1 MTFFVRGSDPLRK
14 VFIAGLII
22 MTLASTGCN
31 KKNNFETIKS
41 DITTEEEIKFE
52 PIGCYRFR
60 DNETGL
66 YGYIDGNGKIIIEPK
81 YKDATDFQYL
91 ATDYALAYD
100 ENDTVTIIDKT
111 GKEYLP
117 FGEYKLVHLPQAEL
131 IVFKDESSKYGVI
144 DLEGEKVLEP
154 IYDKIEINYKGAI
167 IVKLENKYG
176 AFNKDGKAILDVE
189 YDYIIPIEDS
199 LITTKD
205 DKNGLFNLKGEEV
218 IQTIYKEVQIAH
230 TLREYEWET
239 FKVVNNEDK
248 IAFFDNSGKQLTD
261 FLYDE
266 VSPGRDG
273 LIPVR
278 LDNKWGYIDVK
289 GEVGIPFEFDYASS
303 FSDEKAEVEV
313 NGERKFINIKGD
325 FIEEEKIN
333 YTLDGKK
340 YFLIEE
346 DNKYKVISEEGKV
359 LIDNNYSSMSLYNDI
374 IIARTEDLDFLLD
387 LKGNTLAEC
396 KFLIQVGPNVFVT
409 SQSEEELKGKL
420 IDSKGNILS
429 DYIYVEVFN
438 YEEFSKIVAKKS
450 DGNYV
455 VLNEKGE
462 KLLDIEEGATSVI
475 PFEENLI
482 RVEFNAYN
490 FKWINTK
497 GEELP

>member
-1 MTFFVRGSDPLRK
+1 MK
-14 VFIAGLII
+14 KIFIVGLII
-22 MTLASTGCN
+22 ITLISTGCN
-31 KKNNFETIKS
+31 KKNEGENTKAEVS
-41 DITTEEEIKFE
+41 TEEEVKFE
-52 PIGCYRFR
+52 PIGCYRFK

-66 YGYIDGNGKIIIEPK
+66 YGYIDGNGKIIIEAK

-91 ATDYALAYD
+91 GYEYALAYD
-100 ENDTVTIIDKT
+100 ENDTVTIIDKV

-117 FGEYKLVHLPQAEL
+117 FGEYKLVYLPQNEL

-154 IYDKIEINYKGAI
+154 IYDKIEINHKGAI
-167 IVKLENKYG
+167 IVNLDKKYG
-176 AFNKDGKAILDVE
+176 AFNRDGKAIVDIE

-218 IQTIYKEVQIAH
+218 IPTTYKEVQIAH

-239 FKVVNNEDK
+239 FRVVNNEGK
-248 IAFFDNSGKQLTD
+248 IAFFNNSGKQLTD

-266 VSPGRDG
+266 VSAGRDG
-273 LIPVR
+273 LIPVL

-289 GEVGIPFEFDYASS
+289 GKIAIPFKFEYASS
-303 FSDEKAEVEV
+303 FSDEKAQVEI
-313 NGERKFINIKGD
+313 NGEKKIINTKGE
-325 FIEEEKIN
+325 FIEEEKEN
-333 YTLDGKK
+333 YILDGEK
-340 YFLIEE
+340 YTIIEE
-346 DNKYKVISEEGKV
+346 DNKYKVISENGKV
-359 LIDNNYSSMSLYNDI
+359 AIDNNYSRMSLYNDI
-374 IIARTEDLDFLLD
+374 IIARTEELDFILD
-387 LKGNTLAEC
+387 LKGNILAEC
-396 KFLIQVGPNVFVT
+396 KFLIQVGSNTFVT
-409 SQSEEELKGKL
+409 SEIEGELKGKL

-482 RVEFNAYN
+482 RVEFNNYN